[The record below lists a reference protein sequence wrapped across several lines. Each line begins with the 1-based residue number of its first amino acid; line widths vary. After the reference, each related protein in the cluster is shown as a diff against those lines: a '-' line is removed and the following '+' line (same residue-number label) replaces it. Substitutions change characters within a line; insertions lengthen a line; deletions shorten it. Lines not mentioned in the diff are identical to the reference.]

1 MANSDNQVQQPGTEG
16 GMPPESLLQYGGM
29 AGAPD
34 NMQDQELDDTERK
47 RKKDQEEL
55 TDEEKRLMHTKRIP
69 DSIAG
74 VKRVLEEMVGLG
86 RSFDVVLR
94 EMVFGKQR
102 TGIFY
107 LNGLVKDSVLTE
119 VLTRMSDV
127 SEDEVDSRT
136 LTMFMEKYIPHIQ
149 VEKVETM
156 TDTVNKVLAGGTAV
170 FIENETAAIVIDAK
184 SYPVRSSEEP
194 SLERVVRGS
203 RDGFVETLLTNV
215 TLVRRRLRDPRL
227 KLEMMQVGERTKT
240 DVCVAYINDIADQK
254 LVESIRDKIRK
265 LETDGLPLAE
275 KQLEE
280 ALLDKKWNPY
290 PVVRYSERPD
300 VISSHLL
307 EGHVALFVDT
317 SPSVI
322 ILPSTF
328 FHLVQHAEEYRQTPF
343 IGTYLRWVRYFGI
356 FSSLFLLPLWFLMVA
371 HPEFKPAGMGW
382 LGPQENGH
390 LPLLVQF
397 VIAEVGVDLMRMAAV
412 HTPTPLATAMG
423 LIAAILIGDIAIKTG
438 VFVPEVILYL
448 SVATIGIFATPSYE
462 LGLANRVTRLILLIV
477 TAAFSVPGLVV
488 GTTLWVLLLAFQRSF
503 NSPFLW
509 PFIPFNA
516 KALYNIIVRAPFSQ
530 EKSRLSLT
538 KPRDSSRQP
547 T

>member
-1 MANSDNQVQQPGTEG
+1 MTEDS
-16 GMPPESLLQYGGM
+16 PQKRKFDESEY
-29 AGAPD
+29 
-34 NMQDQELDDTERK
+34 K
-47 RKKDQEEL
+47 RKKDQEKL
-55 TDEEKRLMHTKRIP
+55 TDEEKRLMKAERIP
-69 DSIAG
+69 LRMSD
-74 VKRVLEEMVGLG
+74 VKRTLEEMVGLG
-86 RSFDVVLR
+86 RSFDVILR
-94 EMVFGKQR
+94 EMVFGAKR

-107 LNGLVKDSVLTE
+107 LNGLVKDTVLDE
-119 VLTRMSDV
+119 VLKRLSIV
-127 SEDEVDSRT
+127 REEEVDFLT
-136 LTMFMEKYIPHIQ
+136 LTTFMERFIPHIQ
-149 VEKVETM
+149 VEKVDTM
-156 TDTVNKVLAGGTAV
+156 SDTVNKVLAGGTAI
-170 FIENETAAIVIDAK
+170 FIENETSAIMIDAK
-184 SYPVRSSEEP
+184 SFPVRSSEEP

-227 KLEMMQVGERTKT
+227 KLEMLQVGERTKT
-240 DVCVAYINDIADQK
+240 DVCLAYINDIADQK
-254 LVESIRDKIRK
+254 LVESIRDKIRE

-280 ALLDKKWNPY
+280 ALLNKRWNPY

-300 VISSHLL
+300 VVSSHLL

-356 FSSLFLLPLWFLMVA
+356 LSSLFLLPLWFLMVA
-371 HPEFKPAGMGW
+371 HPEFKPPGMGW
-382 LGPQENGH
+382 LGPQDNGH
-390 LPLLVQF
+390 LSLLVQF
-397 VIAEVGVDLMRMAAV
+397 VIAEVGIDLMRMAAV

-423 LIAAILIGDIAIKTG
+423 LIAAILIGEIAIKTG
-438 VFVPEVILYL
+438 LFVPEVILYL

-462 LGLANRVTRLILLIV
+462 LGLANRVSRLILLLA
-477 TAAFSVPGLVV
+477 TAAFAVPGFVV
-488 GTTLWVLLLAFQRSF
+488 GTTLWVMLLAFQRSF

-516 KALYNIIVRAPFSQ
+516 KAFYNILVRVPFSQ

-538 KPRDSSRQP
+538 KPNDSSRQP